1 MKGGNKFY
9 SDLAITLCLQLRQIF
24 KFGLRQTQGLV
35 NSLFALMKI
44 DMLAPDYT
52 TLSRRMS
59 SLKIKLPS
67 FNQDKN
73 TILMID
79 SSGLEMYEGG
89 EWAARKRGYCRYKM
103 WRKLHIV
110 IDGETQ
116 IIQECA
122 LTPNSVD
129 DAEMTK
135 CLLKNVKDTSKRLMA
150 DAGYDKYKVYDFL
163 DTKGIK
169 PVIKT
174 RRNAIISK
182 KDTPAHKARNK
193 TVQSLKDEVEKEKWK
208 QETGYSRRALVET
221 AFYRYK
227 RTFGERLLARKL
239 KNQKIETQL
248 NCLIL
253 NKMLSLKQLHSKTIM

>member
-1 MKGGNKFY
+1 M
-9 SDLAITLCLQLRQIF
+9 SSILRQFF
-24 KFGLRQTQGLV
+24 KLGLRQTEGLM
-35 NSLFALMKI
+35 NSLLVLMKI
-44 DMLAPDYT
+44 KMLAPDYT
-52 TLSRRMS
+52 TLSRRMP
-59 SLKIKLPS
+59 SLKIKLPR
-67 FNQDKN
+67 FNQGKN
-73 TILMID
+73 TVLMID

-89 EWAARKRGYCRYKM
+89 EWAARKRGYNRHKM

-135 CLLKNVKDTSKRLMA
+135 CLLENVKDTSKQLIA
-150 DAGYDKYKVYDFL
+150 DGGYDKYKVYDFL

-174 RRNAIISK
+174 RRNAVINK
-182 KDTPAHKARNK
+182 KDSPAYKARDK
-193 TVQSLKDEVEKEKWK
+193 AVQSLKDENEKEKWK
-208 QETGYSRRALVET
+208 QETGYSRRVLVET

-227 RTFGERLLARKL
+227 RTFGEKLLARKL
-239 KNQKIETQL
+239 KNQKIEVQL

-253 NKMLSLKQLHSKTIM
+253 NTMLSLRQPQSKTIM